1 MAGPALTVDV
11 ERRFAR
17 GPLIRVAFDLDLA
30 TAETL
35 VLFGPSGSGKT
46 TVLRCLAGLER
57 PDAGRI
63 AAASE
68 TWFDARERVD
78 LPPQRRRV
86 GYLPQ
91 GFALFPH
98 LDVRANVA
106 YGIADGVGRATRDA
120 RVAELVALLRLGGLE
135 RRRPSQLSGGQ
146 QQRVALA
153 RALARRPG
161 LLLLDEPLSAL
172 DAPTRDALRGE
183 LRWLLGAS
191 GVPSVVVTHDRA
203 EALVLGDRVGVM
215 ADGAIRQLG
224 PTLEVFDHPVDET
237 VARIVGVETV
247 VAAAVVGSAGG
258 LLRLRVGDAELVALG
273 DRPPGTAVLVSIR
286 AEDVILERG
295 SWDGGG
301 AVSAR
306 NRLSGRV
313 VEIEPAGSLVRITL
327 DVGFR
332 LVAAVTRPAVDE
344 LGLRRGVAAVAIVK
358 APAVHVIG

>member
-1 MAGPALTVDV
+1 MAGPALIVDV

-17 GPLIRVAFDLDLA
+17 GPVIRAAFELDLDA
-30 TAETL
+30 AETL

-46 TVLRCLAGLER
+46 TILRCLAGLER

-63 AAASE
+63 AAGPD
-68 TWFDARERVD
+68 TWFDAHQRIDR
-78 LPPQRRRV
+78 PPQRRRI

-98 LDVRANVA
+98 LDVRANIA
-106 YGIADGVGRATRDA
+106 YGIGGEDAHAGRDGQ
-120 RVAELVALLRLGGLE
+120 VAELVALLRLEGLE
-135 RRRPSQLSGGQ
+135 RRRPGQLSGGQ

-183 LRWLLGAS
+183 LRGLLGAS
-191 GVPSVVVTHDRA
+191 GVPSIVVTHDRT

-215 ADGAIRQLG
+215 ADGTIGQLG
-224 PTLEVFDHPVDET
+224 PTLEVFDHPANET

-247 VAAAVVGSAGG
+247 ASAAVVAGADG
-258 LLRLRVGDAELVALG
+258 LLRLRVGDAEITGLG
-273 DRPPGTAVLVSIR
+273 DRPPGAVVLVSIR

-295 SWDGGG
+295 PWEGGG

-306 NRLSGRV
+306 NRLPGRV

-332 LVAAVTRPAVDE
+332 LVAAVTRPAVEE
-344 LGLRRGVAAVAIVK
+344 LRLRPGVAVVAIVK
-358 APAVHVIG
+358 APGVHVIG